1 MIKHL
6 KKSKLFS
13 GFDDAALEQMLN
25 AVSMKTISKGEI
37 IFYEKD
43 PVPAFFITVSGRVK
57 IYKISPEG
65 KEQILMITSEGES
78 FAEAAMF
85 GGGKYPATAQAM
97 TDGKLL
103 VIHRDRFISII
114 ERNPSI
120 AMNLIARLSQLLHKL
135 NKLVEELSLTDI
147 NTRLAHYFINIIEEN
162 SMQDNNPIMLTL
174 SEKKTILA
182 SQLGTIPETLSRS
195 FKKLTKE
202 KVITVN
208 GAEIEILDLDKLY
221 KFAGEL

>member
-1 MIKHL
+1 MIKYL

-13 GFDDAALEQMLN
+13 TFDDTSLEEMLS
-25 AVSMKTISKGEI
+25 AVSVKTVTKGEI

-43 PVPAFFITVSGRVK
+43 PAPAFFIVGIGKVK
-57 IYKISPEG
+57 ILKISPEG
-65 KEQILMITSEGES
+65 KEQILMIASDGDS

-114 ERNPSI
+114 DRNPSI
-120 AMNLIARLSQLLHKL
+120 ALNIIARLSELLHKL

-162 SMQDNNPIMLTL
+162 NLGENDPIVITL

-195 FKKLTKE
+195 FKKLSKE
-202 KVITVN
+202 NVIKVNSAEVTV
-208 GAEIEILDLDKLY
+208 LDLSKLY
-221 KFAGEL
+221 KFAGE

>member
-1 MIKHL
+1 MIKYL

-13 GFDDAALEQMLN
+13 SFDDASLETMLT
-25 AVSMKTISKGEI
+25 AVSVKTISKGEI

-43 PVPAFFITVSGRVK
+43 PAPAFFIVGIGKVK
-57 IYKISPEG
+57 ILKISPDG
-65 KEQILMITSEGES
+65 KEQILMIASDGDS
-78 FAEAAMF
+78 FAEAALF

-120 AMNLIARLSQLLHKL
+120 ALNLIARLSQLLHKL

-147 NTRLAHYFINIIEEN
+147 NTRLAHYFINIIEEKN
-162 SMQDNNPIMLTL
+162 LAENNPIIITL

-195 FKKLTKE
+195 LKKLSKE
-202 KVITVN
+202 NVISVN
-208 GAEIEILDLDKLY
+208 SAEVTILDLDKLY

>member
-1 MIKHL
+1 MIKYL

-13 GFDDAALEQMLN
+13 GFDDASLETMLT
-25 AVSMKTISKGEI
+25 AVSVKTVSKGEI

-43 PVPAFFITVSGRVK
+43 PAPAFFVVGIGKVK
-57 IYKISPEG
+57 IIKISPDG
-65 KEQILMITSEGES
+65 KEQILMIASDGDS
-78 FAEAAMF
+78 FAEAALF

-120 AMNLIARLSQLLHKL
+120 ALNLIARLSELLHKL

-162 SMQDNNPIMLTL
+162 NLAENDPILITL

-195 FKKLTKE
+195 FKKLSKE
-202 KVITVN
+202 NVITVN
-208 GAEIEILDLDKLY
+208 SAEVTIVDLEKLY
-221 KFAGEL
+221 KFAGE